1 MGNDDRNAAFE
12 RIVTANL
19 ARAVDILRF
28 AETKNAALLTF
39 CSAWI
44 IASVNM
50 LKGGSTMSREY
61 VVALTIALMLFA
73 IAAMLSVWSIAP
85 RLMHRVKGRAPERQR
100 NLLFFGDV
108 APLEIA
114 DFKAQFIARYLPAE
128 GHAISEAYIDDLMT
142 QIAINS
148 KIAERKMRFFH
159 WSSRVAFLA
168 ITVLLA
174 PPVWWA
180 LRGLFGAG

>member
-1 MGNDDRNAAFE
+1 MSADEKNVAFE

-19 ARAVDILRF
+19 TRAVDILRF

-61 VVALTIALMLFA
+61 GLALTIALMLFA

-85 RLMHRVKGRAPERQR
+85 RLMHRAKGKAPERPR
-100 NLLFFGDV
+100 NCCSS
-108 APLEIA
+108 
-114 DFKAQFIARYLPAE
+114 
-128 GHAISEAYIDDLMT
+128 AIS
-142 QIAINS
+142 
-148 KIAERKMRFFH
+148 RH
-159 WSSRVAFLA
+159 WRSPSARCASSTGR
-168 ITVLLA
+168 
-174 PPVWWA
+174 
-180 LRGLFGAG
+180 RGSLS

>member
-1 MGNDDRNAAFE
+1 MTPNDQNAAFE

-19 ARAVDILRF
+19 ARAVDIVRF

-50 LKGGSTMSREY
+50 LKGSNLSHEY
-61 VVALTIALMLFA
+61 IVALTVALMLFA

-85 RLMHRVKGRAPERQR
+85 RVMHRVKGNSPERPR
-100 NLLFFGDV
+100 NLLFFGDI

-114 DFKAQFIARYLPAE
+114 DFKAQFAARYLPAE
-128 GHAISEAYIDDLMT
+128 GQSVSQAYIDDLMT

-159 WSSRVAFLA
+159 WSSRVAFVA
-168 ITVLLA
+168 IAVLLA
-174 PPVWWA
+174 PPFWWMLSSLVA
-180 LRGLFGAG
+180 AN